1 MAGLGY
7 SETSTVDP
15 RVNSRT
21 KLIDSSF
28 SNCINIK
35 SSTVLMYF
43 PSYYPIKLTLIQ

>member
-43 PSYYPIKLTLIQ
+43 PSYHPTTLTLIQ